1 MKYNGS
7 QGIFFICNRNKMFS
21 LYGQK
26 FKTLLRYIKGPWYK
40 KKRKE
45 KKRREEKRREEKR
58 REEKR
63 REEKRRE
70 KKGACLVNLFKTI
83 AELPKLTSK

>member
-1 MKYNGS
+1 MK
-7 QGIFFICNRNKMFS
+7 
-21 LYGQK
+21 LVE
-26 FKTLLRYIKGPWYK
+26 K

-70 KKGACLVNLFKTI
+70 EKRREEKRKQTVPSFFHAKLVKLNNI
-83 AELPKLTSK
+83 QIQYPKITLSALDKSFN